1 MKWESTA
8 IPRCSTSVLGFGF
21 LAHELHD
28 KSQAKKKRTLLIDE
42 QIHTM
47 TAIFTQNDDFF

>member
-1 MKWESTA
+1 M
-8 IPRCSTSVLGFGF
+8 LGFGF